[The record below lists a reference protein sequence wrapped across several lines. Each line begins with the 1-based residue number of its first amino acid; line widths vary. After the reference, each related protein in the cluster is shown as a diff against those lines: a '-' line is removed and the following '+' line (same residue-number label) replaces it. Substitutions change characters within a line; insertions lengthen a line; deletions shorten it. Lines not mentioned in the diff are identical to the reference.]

1 MMNNNNF
8 FENNLFIFNSF
19 SCEMVEDIIHSEP
32 DMTVSKTL
40 KLKQDLS
47 RPLVFAFANNRKG
60 LVKIG
65 DRGQIIE
72 ENLLGKL
79 ISIQENDSQ
88 SLIDFSANHG
98 CLFPIRPN
106 EYKPIDTPTI
116 FQVIT
121 RIKSTIELLN
131 HISNLTDCWQ
141 MLSLIMYLLYT
152 PQVNIP
158 DFGFSTHKHSFK
170 TELERIDRSQ
180 DINRDQELF
189 ETGTFTVVDT
199 LSGTYEVNGNLYKN
213 IMNSYSSVE
222 GHDNE
227 DFKDIVY
234 FYANK
239 PNANQAHRK
248 IVDLLFHYQLTY
260 GVLRNYRNYDKMEHY
275 SNRSLELTTELK
287 QRIVE
292 VAKIVV
298 GEEINA
304 NINGIHPEYDIK
316 TMSPKWTVDSLISAL
331 YFSIFYL
338 NPDLELYRK
347 CANPNC
353 QQYFIVKSTATK
365 KKYCSMECSNAVQQA
380 NYRRRQKNLK

>member
-1 MMNNNNF
+1 MNNTNF

-19 SCEMVEDIIHSEP
+19 SCEMVEDILHNEH
-32 DMTVSKTL
+32 DMTVTKTL

-47 RPLVFAFANNRKG
+47 KPLIFAFANKNKG

-65 DRGQIIE
+65 ERGQIIE

-88 SLIDFSANHG
+88 SLINFSVNHG
-98 CLFPIRPN
+98 CLFPISPN
-106 EYKPIDTPTI
+106 EYKPIDTTSL

-121 RIKSTIELLN
+121 RIKATIELLN
-131 HISNLTDCWQ
+131 HISNPTDYWQ
-141 MLSLIMYLLYT
+141 MLSLIMFLLYT
-152 PQVNIP
+152 PQVDIS

-170 TELERIDRSQ
+170 AELETIDRSQ
-180 DINRDQELF
+180 DINREQEIF
-189 ETGTFTVVDT
+189 EKGTFTVVDT
-199 LSGTYEVNGNLYKN
+199 LNGMYEVNNKLYQN
-213 IMNSYSSVE
+213 IMNGYSSE
-222 GHDNE
+222 DGHDNE

-239 PNANQAHRK
+239 PNAKQEHRK
-248 IVDLLFHYQLTY
+248 IVDLLFHYQLTH
-260 GVLRNYRNYDKMEHY
+260 GVLRNLREYDRMEHY
-275 SNRSLELTTELK
+275 STRSLELTTELK
-287 QRIVE
+287 LRIVE

-316 TMSPKWTVDSLISAL
+316 TMSPKWTVDSLIAAL

-347 CANPNC
+347 CANLNC
-353 QQYFIVKSTATK
+353 QQYFIVKTTATK

-380 NYRRRQKNLK
+380 NYRRRQKNSK